1 MSDYHVGRS
10 PTRQGGLL
18 PALSLRKAGASPLC
32 PFWSLDGSSAGRSDA
47 LRGVLRPQARDS
59 GVWGCLHP
67 HHGLKTARGRPDGHL
82 AGAGAPHERRPL
94 PRRFRAKGR
103 AECPA
108 GGGKMPRPTLR
119 TPVPHMKKCRQILGC
134 VSTARRYMV
143 VGQRT
148 PDFLKPQV
156 DALRLFFTFFL
167 TECHKGVKI
176 WGVRTIF
183 QDTERRAEDG

>member
-18 PALSLRKAGASPLC
+18 PALSLRKAGVSPPCCL
-32 PFWSLDGSSAGRSDA
+32 LDGSSAPA
-47 LRGVLRPQARDS
+47 LRRPQRRFAALWAET

-67 HHGLKTARGRPDGHL
+67 HPCLETARRRSDGHI

-108 GGGKMPRPTLR
+108 GEGEQVATHPR
-119 TPVPHMKKCRQILGC
+119 TPVPHMKKCRQILGVC
-134 VSTARRYMV
+134 VYGIRYMV

-148 PDFLKPQV
+148 PDFSKPQV
-156 DALRLFFTFFL
+156 DALRPFFHLLLDWTS
-167 TECHKGVKI
+167 
-176 WGVRTIF
+176 
-183 QDTERRAEDG
+183 QRRQNMGCPNGFSRH